1 MRSRDRPGR
10 RVLPAIAAAVIG
22 ALLGLEFS
30 GFILEGAAETAP
42 AYATSVFGLSTIVL
56 WGLIGGI
63 AYSPLLRFPPSPPTL
78 AGLVWT
84 GGGRGA
90 AAGLA
95 AVLACAVSWW
105 LLGLDGPN
113 HRELFDVRD
122 AWQWLETLGGFSLT
136 GFFLGAAF
144 AAIAGRAP

>member
-63 AYSPLLRFPPSPPTL
+63 PPSPPTL